1 MTAQGRRVSPFR
13 DLRIEACLP
22 APRSLSQATTSFIA
36 SRCQGIHRAP
46 LVASSPRPAT
56 GNCLAATPAID
67 RDTCR
72 DDYPTTHSV
81 RLCQPNQNSP
91 PEKGGEIDVTS
102 PLLSQEVGHVMGKHL
117 RTLAL
122 GVTISLATPKTPI
135 HLSRIWPRCRRA
147 VRQSG
152 GEAPLSCGPDCS
164 FRSKLARSG
173 RRV

>member
-1 MTAQGRRVSPFR
+1 
-13 DLRIEACLP
+13 
-22 APRSLSQATTSFIA
+22 
-36 SRCQGIHRAP
+36 
-46 LVASSPRPAT
+46 
-56 GNCLAATPAID
+56 
-67 RDTCR
+67 
-72 DDYPTTHSV
+72 
-81 RLCQPNQNSP
+81 
-91 PEKGGEIDVTS
+91 
-102 PLLSQEVGHVMGKHL
+102 MGKHL